1 MLRARAFHIERAA
14 VQMERTG
21 VEEELVFWWDYFP
34 LVSIGWNLTLP
45 VGNLGYWNASSGG
58 CKGTSAGVSVGN
70 CSKMAEV
77 I

>member
-1 MLRARAFHIERAA
+1 
-14 VQMERTG
+14 MERTG

-34 LVSIGWNLTLP
+34 LVPIGWKLTLP
-45 VGNLGYWNASSGG
+45 VGNLGDWNVSRGD

-70 CSKMAEV
+70 CSKMVEV